1 MVLTLERALPT
12 DHDHLS
18 IAKPKNRAD
27 EVYRYVKQFI
37 LDLLERPK
45 PRIERLAVGT
55 SG

>member
-1 MVLTLERALPT
+1 LVLTLERALPT